1 MIDGIAPHRRWLPGL
16 RALRVL
22 WRMAPH
28 LALAGLGLAAAAL
41 LDADATV
48 RGQVV
53 GAGLFLLGWSF
64 LRALLLEVLSPV
76 RPALRLLRLDD
87 ARAAQVGMAGRAL
100 LFALLL
106 TEGGRWL
113 VRSAGGSPAV
123 AAALRIVRD
132 GALVFF
138 GATAIAA
145 SGALAGLRKRA
156 GTGLVGLLA
165 TVVTRVVFPLTVV
178 AALVLVVARGLGY
191 VPLAAW
197 ILRNTIWT
205 AAELLV
211 AAAGS
216 HWLRNG
222 LREVIAIGRA
232 GAAPGTESEPSP
244 ASVGFERLG
253 VGTIRALVVVTTALG
268 VLATWDLTPT
278 RLGAALD
285 ATIVG
290 GGTLTWGRVVGGF
303 ARMAGVI
310 VFGRVLRTVLTF
322 LVFPRAE
329 VDIGVRYATLA
340 ILRYVVIAVVAMLA
354 FDALGM
360 DTGSLAW
367 FLGAAGIG
375 LGLGMQDLLGN
386 FFSGLFMLV
395 ERPIRVGDLVE
406 VGPTTG
412 TVEAIR
418 MRGTLLRTGHNT
430 TVLVPNRQMMA
441 ERLTNLS
448 HGLTYA
454 LVEVKVT
461 VAHGTDPAKVERVL
475 LALARANTSVVGD
488 PSPSV
493 RIAELSPTGLVFAL
507 YARTWRVRDRGGV
520 ASDLRYAILEAFARE
535 GLDLPQPAAP
545 VVGAP
550 PPPLPVPPKA

>member
-106 TEGGRWL
+106 TEGCRWL

-535 GLDLPQPAAP
+535 GLDLPQPAAR